1 MPCSVTVES
10 MMVPYIMSQMGEKD
24 MKKQYHKEAKW
35 ENFLLRQHASTAIKS
50 LVNSEKEE
58 SIYEL

>member
-1 MPCSVTVES
+1 
-10 MMVPYIMSQMGEKD
+10 MGEKD